1 MVRTTVSNDFLS
13 GLVLL
18 MATLAFA
25 ASRIKRRYGLR
36 SN

>member
-1 MVRTTVSNDFLS
+1 MTRSTVSNNLLS
-13 GLVLL
+13 GLAVL

-25 ASRIKRRYGLR
+25 ASRIKRRYGFR